1 MCGICGYMQKE
12 KITENNTILSMKESI
27 LKRGNSDNNIYINEN
42 IALGHARLSIIDIKN
57 GKQPMERTIN
67 NTKYTIVYNG
77 ELYNTNVLRNILISR
92 GYEFQTESDTE
103 VLLLLYVEFKEK
115 MLKFINGIFA
125 FAIYDSSNNSLFLA
139 KDRLGIKPLF
149 YSIFEDKFI
158 FSSEIKGILAS
169 KYIKPVVT
177 KENLIELLSLGPAHS
192 PGKTYFKDIY
202 ELKAG
207 HYALYKDGSLD
218 IIKYWDLIE
227 KKMIDSDDEIIDNVK
242 YLVTDSTKRQLVSD
256 VGVASMLS
264 GGLDSSIVTKIATD
278 NIYNLHTYSINYE
291 NNDEDFV
298 ANSYQQTKDSDFV
311 KVMTK
316 YLNTTHKNII
326 VSDKDLFDNLYES
339 VIARDMPGMADV
351 DSSMYVFCREI
362 VKNNEKVI
370 LSGECSDEIFGGY
383 PWFYKEHLKNTEGFP
398 WALSENLRESLI
410 KPDILENGQ
419 ITEYIKDVK
428 HNTLK
433 TISHISQDP
442 FENEFKE
449 INYLTIKFFMNT
461 LIERT
466 DRMSMSNSLEVRVP
480 YADHRIFEYVYNVDA
495 KLKLGLRN
503 NNSTIC
509 EKYILKQAF
518 KNDIPTDITNRKKS
532 PFPKTYSKKYL
543 QMLEEKLIEILNNP
557 KSRIHEILNTKYI
570 KKLIETHGIEL
581 KENLF
586 GQLMT
591 YPQTLA
597 FIIQIDFWLTTYN
610 IEIVL

>member
-1 MCGICGYMQKE
+1 MCGICGYIQKE

-227 KKMIDSDDEIIDNVK
+227 KKMIDNDDEIIDNVK

>member
-227 KKMIDSDDEIIDNVK
+227 KKMIDNDDEIIDNVK

>member
-264 GGLDSSIVTKIATD
+264 GGLDSSIITKIATD

-362 VKNNEKVI
+362 VKSNEKVI

-419 ITEYIKDVK
+419 ITEYIKNVK

-570 KKLIETHGIEL
+570 KKLIETHGLEL

-610 IEIVL
+610 IEIAF

>member
-12 KITENNTILSMKESI
+12 KITDNSTILSMKESI
-27 LKRGNSDNNIYINEN
+27 LKRGNSDNNIYINKN
-42 IALGHARLSIIDIKN
+42 VALGHARLSIIDIKN
-57 GKQPMERTIN
+57 GKQPMEKTIN

-92 GYEFQTESDTE
+92 GYEFETECDTE

-125 FAIYDSSNNSLFLA
+125 FAIYDSSNNSIFLA

-149 YSIFEDKFI
+149 YSIYKDKLI

-169 KYIKPVVT
+169 KYIKPIVS

-207 HYALYKDGSLD
+207 HYAVYKDGCLD
-218 IIKYWDLIE
+218 VIKYWDLIE

-326 VSDKDLFDNLYES
+326 ISDKDLFDNLYES

-362 VKNNEKVI
+362 TKNNEKVV

-383 PWFYKEHLKNTEGFP
+383 PWFYKEHLKNTKGFP

-410 KPDILENGQ
+410 KPNILEKGQ

-428 HNTLK
+428 INTLK
-433 TISHISQDP
+433 NITHISHDP

-495 KLKLGLRN
+495 KLRLGLRN
-503 NNSTIC
+503 NNSTVC

-543 QMLEEKLIEILNNP
+543 KMLEDKLLEILGNP
-557 KSRIHEILNTKYI
+557 NSRIHEILNTDYI
-570 KKLIETHGIEL
+570 KNLISTHGLEL

-610 IEIVL
+610 IEIEI

>member
-103 VLLLLYVEFKEK
+103 VLLLLYVECKEK

-227 KKMIDSDDEIIDNVK
+227 KKMIDNDDEIIDNVK

>member
-57 GKQPMERTIN
+57 GKQPMEKTIN

-218 IIKYWDLIE
+218 IIKYWDLME
-227 KKMIDSDDEIIDNVK
+227 KKMIDNDDEIIDNVK

>member
-57 GKQPMERTIN
+57 GRQPMERTIN

-218 IIKYWDLIE
+218 IIKYWDLME

-264 GGLDSSIVTKIATD
+264 GGLDSSIITKIATD

-362 VKNNEKVI
+362 VKSNEKVI

-570 KKLIETHGIEL
+570 KKLIETHGLEL

-610 IEIVL
+610 IEIAF

>member
-12 KITENNTILSMKESI
+12 KITDNSTILSMKESI
-27 LKRGNSDNNIYINEN
+27 LKRGNSDNNIYINKN
-42 IALGHARLSIIDIKN
+42 VALGHTRLSIIDIKN
-57 GKQPMERTIN
+57 GKQPMEKTIN

-92 GYEFQTESDTE
+92 GYEFETECDTE

-125 FAIYDSSNNSLFLA
+125 FAIYDSSSNSIFLA

-149 YSIFEDKFI
+149 YSIYKDKLI

-169 KYIKPVVT
+169 KYIKPIVS

-207 HYALYKDGSLD
+207 HYAVYKDGCLD
-218 IIKYWDLIE
+218 VIKYWDLIE

-326 VSDKDLFDNLYES
+326 ISDKDLFDNLYES

-362 VKNNEKVI
+362 TKNNEKVV

-383 PWFYKEHLKNTEGFP
+383 PWFYKEHLKNTKGFP

-410 KPDILENGQ
+410 KPNILEKGQ
-419 ITEYIKDVK
+419 ITEYIKDIK
-428 HNTLK
+428 INNLK
-433 TISHISQDP
+433 NITHISHDP

-466 DRMSMSNSLEVRVP
+466 DRMSMSNSLEIRVP

-495 KLKLGLRN
+495 KLRLGLRN
-503 NNSTIC
+503 NNSTVC

-543 QMLEEKLIEILNNP
+543 KMLEDKLLEILGNP
-557 KSRIHEILNTKYI
+557 NSRIHEILNTDYI
-570 KKLIETHGIEL
+570 KNLISTHGLEL

-610 IEIVL
+610 IEIEI

>member
-12 KITENNTILSMKESI
+12 KITDNSTILSMKESI
-27 LKRGNSDNNIYINEN
+27 LKRGNSDNNIYINKN
-42 IALGHARLSIIDIKN
+42 VALGHTRLSIIDIKN
-57 GKQPMERTIN
+57 GKQPMEKTIN

-92 GYEFQTESDTE
+92 GYEFETECDTE

-125 FAIYDSSNNSLFLA
+125 FAIYDSSNNSIFLA

-149 YSIFEDKFI
+149 YSIYKDKLI

-169 KYIKPVVT
+169 KYIKPIVS

-207 HYALYKDGSLD
+207 HYAVYKDGCLD
-218 IIKYWDLIE
+218 VIKYWDLIE

-362 VKNNEKVI
+362 TKNNEKVV

-383 PWFYKEHLKNTEGFP
+383 PWFYKEHLKNTKGFP

-410 KPDILENGQ
+410 KPNILEKGQ

-428 HNTLK
+428 INTLK
-433 TISHISQDP
+433 NITHISHDP

-495 KLKLGLRN
+495 KLRLGLRN
-503 NNSTIC
+503 NNSTVC

-543 QMLEEKLIEILNNP
+543 KMLEDKLLEILRNP
-557 KSRIHEILNTKYI
+557 NSRIHEILNTDYI
-570 KKLIETHGIEL
+570 KNLISTHGLEL

-610 IEIVL
+610 IEIEI

>member
-218 IIKYWDLIE
+218 IIKYWDLME

-242 YLVTDSTKRQLVSD
+242 YLITDSTKRQLVSD

-264 GGLDSSIVTKIATD
+264 GGLDSSIITKIATD

-543 QMLEEKLIEILNNP
+543 QILEEKLIEILNNP

-570 KKLIETHGIEL
+570 KKLIETHGLEL

>member
-57 GKQPMERTIN
+57 GKQPMEKTIN

-177 KENLIELLSLGPAHS
+177 KENLIELLCLGPAHS
-192 PGKTYFKDIY
+192 PGKTYFKNIY

-218 IIKYWDLIE
+218 IIKYWDLME

-264 GGLDSSIVTKIATD
+264 GGLDSSIITKIATD

-326 VSDKDLFDNLYES
+326 VSDKDLFNNLYES

-570 KKLIETHGIEL
+570 KKLIETHGLEL

-610 IEIVL
+610 IEIAF